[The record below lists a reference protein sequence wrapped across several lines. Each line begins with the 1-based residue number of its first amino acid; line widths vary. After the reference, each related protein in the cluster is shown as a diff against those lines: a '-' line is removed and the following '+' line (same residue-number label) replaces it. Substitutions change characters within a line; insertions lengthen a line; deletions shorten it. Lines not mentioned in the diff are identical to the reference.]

1 MNSPLQAQAST
12 ISASSMPEFRRRANR
27 LTPNAYLGQRAY
39 FLTLCTGQ
47 RRKLFTRPGL
57 APTLLAVLRTTCSS
71 HFFNVYAYCFM
82 PDHVHMI
89 LTGESESSSLMRLVQ
104 EFKSLTSREAR
115 KIGLVN
121 FWQKGFYD
129 HTLRTG
135 DSLDAAAWYV
145 FMNPVRAQLAQ
156 RAEDW
161 PFSGSF
167 VFEWKSLA
175 APPEPFAPPWKA
187 SPSE

>member
-1 MNSPLQAQAST
+1 
-12 ISASSMPEFRRRANR
+12 MPEFHRKPNR
-27 LTPNAYLGQRAY
+27 LTPKSYLGQRAY
-39 FLTLCTGQ
+39 FLTLCAGQ

-57 APTLLAVLRTTCSS
+57 VATLLAVLRATCCA

-89 LTGESESSSLMRLVQ
+89 LTGGSDSSSLARLMQV
-104 EFKSLTSREAR
+104 FKSLASREAR
-115 KIGLVN
+115 KIGLAN
-121 FWQKGFYD
+121 LWQKGFYD
-129 HTLRTG
+129 HILRTG

-145 FMNPVRAQLAQ
+145 FMNPVRAQLAP

-167 VFEWKSLA
+167 VFEWKNLA
-175 APPEPFAPPWKA
+175 VPPEPFAPPWKA
-187 SPSE
+187 MPSE